1 MSYQIRAKSDTWL
14 TLNPTAATDLPTY
27 QKEFLQTGKT
37 IEIAAYLL
45 QRDYLKITL
54 GKDANNHQIAIRGY
68 NTWYIDKTTIDLLEN
83 GQVINLEPQQS
94 TSRTTI
100 ISANTSSGSIPQ
112 TGIDLI
118 KEFEGYADKLPDGR
132 AKAYAD
138 PIHGWQVPTIGYGT
152 TTYPNGCKV
161 QQGDIINRAEA
172 EEYLIAHIEHSTRAA
187 MERIPTWSKMNDNQ
201 RGAIYSFAYNLG
213 TGFYG
218 GDGFQSITRV
228 CDSPDRWT
236 DKTWIKEQFVKYR
249 NPGTAAEAGLR
260 RRREAEADLF
270 CS

>member
-1 MSYQIRAKSDTWL
+1 MSYQIRTTSDTWL
-14 TLNPTAATDLPTY
+14 TLSPTLAADLPTT

-37 IEIAAYLL
+37 LEIAAYLL
-45 QRDYLKITL
+45 QGNYLKITL
-54 GKDANNHQIAIRGY
+54 GKDANGAQIAIQGY

-83 GQVINLEPQQS
+83 SQVIARASQSFTAQATTLPASASSRNIPQQ
-94 TSRTTI
+94 
-100 ISANTSSGSIPQ
+100 
-112 TGIDLI
+112 GIDLI
-118 KEFEGYADKLPDGR
+118 KEFEGYADQLPDGR

-161 QQGDIINRAEA
+161 QQGDIITRAEA

-213 TGFYG
+213 AGFYG
-218 GDGFQSITRV
+218 NNGFQSITKV
-228 CDSPDRWT
+228 CDSPDRWA
-236 DKTWIKEQFVKYR
+236 DQAWIKEQFVKYR

-270 CS
+270 CY